1 MCKKNADNKNY
12 KKNNRYT
19 EAFSTEYAEK
29 YTFEDLVNIIE
40 ILRSPGG
47 CPWDREQTH
56 ESIRKNAVE
65 EAYEMVE
72 AIDNRKPLKIADESG
87 DVLLQVVLHAQIAK
101 DNGEYDINDV
111 TDIISRKMIHR
122 HPHVFGDGSAKT
134 SGEVLNKWDA
144 IKRADRNQSSIAD
157 DLKGVS
163 KYIPTLMRAQKVCKK
178 AAKAG
183 YDYSPENF
191 DCTAETEEEFGKLLF
206 DISVA
211 AGKSGIDPDIAL
223 SGYIGKFISD
233 FEDYEKNS
241 L

>member
-1 MCKKNADNKNY
+1 MTDINY
-12 KKNNRYT
+12 DKNRYT
-19 EAFSTEYAEK
+19 ESFSNNFKGK

-40 ILRSPGG
+40 ILRAPGG

-72 AIDNRKPLKIADESG
+72 AIDKKLPEKIADESG

-122 HPHVFGDGSAKT
+122 HPHVFSDGSAKT
-134 SGEVLNKWDA
+134 SNEVLNKWDA
-144 IKRADRNQSSIAD
+144 IKRADRNQTSVTE

-163 KYIPTLMRAQKVCKK
+163 KYIPTLMRAQKIRKK
-178 AAKAG
+178 ASKAG
-183 YDYSPENF
+183 YTYTPVDY
-191 DCTAETEEEFGKLLF
+191 TAKTEEEFGKLLF
-206 DISVA
+206 DISAA
-211 AGKSGIDPDIAL
+211 AGDLGIDPEVAL
-223 SGYIGKFISD
+223 SGYINKFIDD
-233 FEDYEKNS
+233 FKAFEESKN
-241 L
+241 